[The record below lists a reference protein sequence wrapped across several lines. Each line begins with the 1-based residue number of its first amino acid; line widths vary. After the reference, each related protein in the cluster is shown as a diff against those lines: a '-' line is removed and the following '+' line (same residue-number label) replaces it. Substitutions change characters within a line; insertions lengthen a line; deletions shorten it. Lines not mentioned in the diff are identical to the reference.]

1 MQAVKNMHDQQC
13 AECFH
18 TVGAIKNLQTMY
30 WTSRMRAASRTS
42 YRGNGRYGAE
52 AVKGGNVEMR
62 RKQLLSLVLAS
73 VMTLGLAGCGSS
85 GAGDASQKEETSSSE
100 TSSAST
106 EDAGGKT
113 VINFYEHSD
122 NEAIAKMQ
130 VEEYNASQDQV
141 EVNLSIIAN
150 DDYDDKIK
158 VMLSGG
164 ADVDVFWLRSGDQA
178 RQMADGGAILALDDL
193 MSASGVNYADYGDM
207 GDQFVYNGSTYGL
220 PANKTCWLLF
230 YNKTLFDEAG
240 LEAPTDLTWE
250 EYADLCQQVT
260 SGDKQGGLLVNWI
273 MNIGSCAAG
282 EYLTDSELTK
292 TREYVEFLNRI
303 YNVDQS
309 NMSLEEM
316 SGSFDVNSMFAE
328 GNTYMMVNG
337 DWTFLLFPDY
347 NPDFEWAAAPLPH
360 FADVPV
366 GSSIG
371 TAPAFCISANSEKA
385 EAAFDFIKFCNY
397 SDEGACIYAKNA
409 SVGCYPSDAALDV
422 YKESVTTP
430 GTEYVFSASVRGQDG
445 PEGNYNEIK
454 QAYTEEITDYL
465 IGNCDID
472 TAFDNF
478 NSRRDEIAVK

>member
-1 MQAVKNMHDQQC
+1 
-13 AECFH
+13 
-18 TVGAIKNLQTMY
+18 
-30 WTSRMRAASRTS
+30 MR
-42 YRGNGRYGAE
+42 
-52 AVKGGNVEMR
+52 K
-62 RKQLLSLVLAS
+62 KQILSLVLAS
-73 VMTLGLAGCGSS
+73 VMTLGLAGCGGASESS
-85 GAGDASQKEETSSSE
+85 TADTAKDEAAAQT
-100 TSSAST
+100 ST
-106 EDAGGKT
+106 EASEDSAAEASADGKT

-178 RQMADGGAILALDDL
+178 RQMADGGAIMPLDDL
-193 MSASGVNYADYGDM
+193 MSANGVNYADYGDM
-207 GDQFVYNGSTYGL
+207 GDQFEYNGATYGL

-240 LEAPTDLTWE
+240 LDYPTDLTWDQ
-250 EYADLCQQVT
+250 YADLCKQLT
-260 SGDKQGGLLVNWI
+260 TDDKQGGLLVNWI

-282 EYLTDSELTK
+282 EYLTDENLTRTK
-292 TREYVEFLNRI
+292 EYVEFLNRV

-316 SGSFDVNSMFAE
+316 SGSFDVNSIFAE

-337 DWTFLLFPDY
+337 DWTFLLFPGY

-360 FADVPV
+360 FEDVPV

-371 TAPAFCISANSEKA
+371 TAPAFCISANSKKA

-397 SDEGACIYAKNA
+397 SDEGAAIYAKNA

-422 YKESVTTP
+422 YNESVTIP

-472 TAFDNF
+472 TAFENF
-478 NSRRDEIAVK
+478 KQRRDEIAAK